1 MGVIQLAALIIFAKN
16 HTSAGN
22 VNKVGPL
29 QDKNT
34 IVTVG
39 FECNIGVYHG
49 VNQTTWVKMC
59 CLYRTV

>member
-39 FECNIGVYHG
+39 FECNI
-49 VNQTTWVKMC
+49 
-59 CLYRTV
+59 